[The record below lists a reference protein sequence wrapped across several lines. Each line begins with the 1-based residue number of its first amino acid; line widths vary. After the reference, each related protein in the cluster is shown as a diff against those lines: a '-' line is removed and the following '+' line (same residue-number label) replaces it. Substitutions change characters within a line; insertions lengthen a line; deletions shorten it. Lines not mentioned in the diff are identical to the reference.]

1 MCDGDVGMF
10 SEGERVNE
18 PEASAPRPPV
28 QDRICLEGET
38 RRFGYFGG
46 RGAGLCHK
54 RREKRKLT

>member
-1 MCDGDVGMF
+1 MF